1 MDDQLLDSHPRRHDT
16 EGEWQVPVDEE
27 VVAPPAVRFVVVLER
42 FVSGGRG
49 GIDMHPPHARG
60 EDESDGADQRVM
72 RGPGRV
78 VDAGGGSAHGFT
90 QHQG

>member
-16 EGEWQVPVDEE
+16 EGEWQVPVYEE

-49 GIDMHPPHARG
+49 GIDMHHHMPAART
-60 EDESDGADQRVM
+60 DPTA
-72 RGPGRV
+72 PT
-78 VDAGGGSAHGFT
+78 SA
-90 QHQG
+90 